1 MAIDRRWGIAL
12 LTLVSVGVVAAGIFL
27 LDPGRRADSTAAA
40 APPPQAQR
48 ITVKD
53 LLGREVQVRV
63 PAQRVILGEGRQLYL
78 VAALD
83 TDNPIQRIVG
93 WRKDLI
99 QADPDTYSA
108 YARKFPAIADIPT
121 FGGFE
126 EGTFDI

>member
-1 MAIDRRWGIAL
+1 MPAPSRL
-12 LTLVSVGVVAAGIFL
+12 SLPCCVY
-27 LDPGRRADSTAAA
+27 AAA
-40 APPPQAQR
+40 SQAQPDIPGHDIHVASPPPSVSHHV
-48 ITVKD
+48 TVTD
-53 LLGREVQVRV
+53 LLGRNVQVRLPV
-63 PAQRVILGEGRQLYL
+63 QRVILGEGRQLYL

-108 YARKFPAIADIPT
+108 YAKKFPRIADIPT

-126 EGTFDI
+126 DGTFD